1 MDAEYAD
8 FEVERM
14 ARLLRVS
21 RAGFY
26 RWRKARDLVVPTP
39 GAARTGAN
47 RPPESR
53 CAPRRAPVGGRSV
66 RTTVFP

>member
-1 MDAEYAD
+1 MMDAEYAD

-26 RWRKARDLVVPTP
+26 RWRKARDRVVPTP
-39 GAARTGAN
+39 GAVL
-47 RPPESR
+47 RPW
-53 CAPRRAPVGGRSV
+53 VVV
-66 RTTVFP
+66 RER